1 MTTISTKFFEIITG
15 IGLGKKTS
23 ECLISKKTTQR
34 MNVKPDIKG
43 LYEQHRTAMLR
54 LALRLLGDE
63 EESRDVVSDVF
74 AHLAEEQRAQSH
86 AYLFTAVRN
95 RCLNLLRHK
104 RLSERVHRMLP
115 IGEDVS
121 EEPLT
126 TEPKDEME
134 AMLQFIETELT
145 PQTREVVR
153 LRFREQKRY
162 HEIAEQLGISEAA
175 VYKHLAQ
182 GIRKLKARF
191 NP

>member
-1 MTTISTKFFEIITG
+1 
-15 IGLGKKTS
+15 
-23 ECLISKKTTQR
+23 
-34 MNVKPDIKG
+34 MNVIPDIKQ
-43 LYEQHRTAMLR
+43 LYEQHHEALLR
-54 LALRLLGDE
+54 LAQRLLGDE

-74 AHLAEEQRAQSH
+74 ARLAEGQRAESH
-86 AYLFTAVRN
+86 AYLFSAVRN

-104 RLSERVHRMLP
+104 RLSERVHRLLP

-121 EEPLT
+121 EELQIA
-126 TEPKDEME
+126 EPKDEME

-153 LRFREQKRY
+153 LRFRDQKRY

-191 NP
+191 NH

>member
-1 MTTISTKFFEIITG
+1 
-15 IGLGKKTS
+15 
-23 ECLISKKTTQR
+23 
-34 MNVKPDIKG
+34 MNVTPDIKR
-43 LYEQHRTAMLR
+43 LYEQHREALVR

-74 AHLAEEQRAQSH
+74 ARLAEHQRAESH
-86 AYLFTAVRN
+86 TYLFSAVRN

-104 RLSERVHRMLP
+104 RLSERVHRLLP
-115 IGEDVS
+115 IGEEVS
-121 EEPLT
+121 EEQQTSELDDT
-126 TEPKDEME
+126 MD

-153 LRFREQKRY
+153 LRFRDQKSYR
-162 HEIAEQLGISEAA
+162 EIAEHLGISEAA

-182 GIRKLKARF
+182 AIRKLKARF

>member
-1 MTTISTKFFEIITG
+1 
-15 IGLGKKTS
+15 
-23 ECLISKKTTQR
+23 
-34 MNVKPDIKG
+34 MNVIPDIKQ
-43 LYEQHRTAMLR
+43 LYEQHREALLR

-74 AHLAEEQRAQSH
+74 ARLAEEQRAQSH

-104 RLSERVHRMLP
+104 RLSERVHMLLP

-121 EEPLT
+121 EEQQT
-126 TEPKDEME
+126 GETEDEMD

-145 PQTREVVR
+145 PQTREVVQ
-153 LRFREQKRY
+153 LRFRDRKSYR
-162 HEIAEQLGISEAA
+162 EIAEQMGISEAA

>member
-1 MTTISTKFFEIITG
+1 
-15 IGLGKKTS
+15 
-23 ECLISKKTTQR
+23 
-34 MNVKPDIKG
+34 MNVIPDIKQ
-43 LYEQHRTAMLR
+43 LYEQHHEALLR
-54 LALRLLGDE
+54 LAQRLLGDE

-74 AHLAEEQRAQSH
+74 ARLAEEQRAQSH

-104 RLSERVHRMLP
+104 RLSERVHRLLP

-121 EEPLT
+121 EELQT
-126 TEPKDEME
+126 AEPTDEME

>member
-1 MTTISTKFFEIITG
+1 
-15 IGLGKKTS
+15 
-23 ECLISKKTTQR
+23 
-34 MNVKPDIKG
+34 MNVIPDIKQ
-43 LYEQHRTAMLR
+43 LYEQHHEALLR

-74 AHLAEEQRAQSH
+74 ARLAEEQRAQSH

-104 RLSERVHRMLP
+104 RLSERVHRLLP

-121 EEPLT
+121 EELQT
-126 TEPKDEME
+126 AEPKDEME
-134 AMLQFIETELT
+134 AMLQFIETELS

>member
-1 MTTISTKFFEIITG
+1 MSV
-15 IGLGKKTS
+15 
-23 ECLISKKTTQR
+23 
-34 MNVKPDIKG
+34 NPDIKR
-43 LYEQHRTAMLR
+43 LYEQHRAALLR

-74 AHLAEEQRAQSH
+74 ARLAEEQRAESH
-86 AYLFTAVRN
+86 AYLFAAVRN

-104 RLSERVHRMLP
+104 CLSERVHRLLP

-121 EEPLT
+121 EEQQTGETDDAL
-126 TEPKDEME
+126 D
-134 AMLQFIETELT
+134 AMLQFIATELT
-145 PQTREVVR
+145 PQTREVVQ
-153 LRFREQKRY
+153 LRFRDQKSYR
-162 HEIAEQLGISEAA
+162 EIAQRLGISEAA

>member
-1 MTTISTKFFEIITG
+1 
-15 IGLGKKTS
+15 
-23 ECLISKKTTQR
+23 
-34 MNVKPDIKG
+34 MNVIPDIKQ

-104 RLSERVHRMLP
+104 RLSERVHRLLP

-121 EEPLT
+121 EELQT
-126 TEPKDEME
+126 AEPTDEME

-145 PQTREVVR
+145 PQTREVVQ
-153 LRFREQKRY
+153 LRFRERKSYR
-162 HEIAEQLGISEAA
+162 EIAEQLGISEAA

>member
-1 MTTISTKFFEIITG
+1 
-15 IGLGKKTS
+15 
-23 ECLISKKTTQR
+23 
-34 MNVKPDIKG
+34 MNVIPDIKQ
-43 LYEQHRTAMLR
+43 LYEQHHEALLR
-54 LALRLLGDE
+54 LAQRLLGDE

-74 AHLAEEQRAQSH
+74 ARLAEEQRAQSH

-104 RLSERVHRMLP
+104 RLSERVHRLLP

-121 EEPLT
+121 EELQT

-153 LRFREQKRY
+153 LRYREQKRY

>member
-1 MTTISTKFFEIITG
+1 
-15 IGLGKKTS
+15 
-23 ECLISKKTTQR
+23 
-34 MNVKPDIKG
+34 MNVIPDIKQ
-43 LYEQHRTAMLR
+43 LYEQHREALLR

-74 AHLAEEQRAQSH
+74 ARLAEEQRAQSH
-86 AYLFTAVRN
+86 AYLFSAVRN

-104 RLSERVHRMLP
+104 RLSERVHRLLP

-121 EEPLT
+121 EELQT
-126 TEPKDEME
+126 AEPTDEME

>member
-1 MTTISTKFFEIITG
+1 
-15 IGLGKKTS
+15 
-23 ECLISKKTTQR
+23 
-34 MNVKPDIKG
+34 
-43 LYEQHRTAMLR
+43 
-54 LALRLLGDE
+54 
-63 EESRDVVSDVF
+63 
-74 AHLAEEQRAQSH
+74 
-86 AYLFTAVRN
+86 VRN

-104 RLSERVHRMLP
+104 RLSERVHRLLP

-121 EEPLT
+121 EELQT
-126 TEPKDEME
+126 AEPKDEME

-162 HEIAEQLGISEAA
+162 NEIAEQLGISEAA

>member
-1 MTTISTKFFEIITG
+1 
-15 IGLGKKTS
+15 
-23 ECLISKKTTQR
+23 

-74 AHLAEEQRAQSH
+74 ARLAEEQRAQSH

-95 RCLNLLRHK
+95 RCL
-104 RLSERVHRMLP
+104 ERVHRLLP
-115 IGEDVS
+115 IGENVS
-121 EEPLT
+121 EELQT
-126 TEPKDEME
+126 AEPKDEME